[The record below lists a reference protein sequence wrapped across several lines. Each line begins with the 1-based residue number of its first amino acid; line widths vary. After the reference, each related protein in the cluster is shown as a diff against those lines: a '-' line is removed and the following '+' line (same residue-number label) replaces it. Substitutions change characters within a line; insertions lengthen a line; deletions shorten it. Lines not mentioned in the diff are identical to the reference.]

1 MTIRRCKNLLFY
13 YFLKTKYLLNDLPG
27 ILFSMSQTLILP
39 SKSPVAG
46 LRSDNCVA
54 PNVIHLKGCL
64 LRSMVAENKKI
75 QI

>member
-1 MTIRRCKNLLFY
+1 
-13 YFLKTKYLLNDLPG
+13 
-27 ILFSMSQTLILP
+27 MSQTLILP